1 MLKPSKLLSFDDVW
15 IEPRYSEI
23 ESRANPNLS
32 SKLSEYITLD
42 HPVIASNM
50 ASVVGVE
57 MAKTFDQ
64 SGSIAF
70 HHRFHTRQDLISLA
84 QDRDKNRKYFAF
96 SVGIKEEDLNTAKDI
111 FNMLGDEAIILVDIA
126 HGHSKKMGEFVSQVK
141 KIGYKTVVAGNVA
154 TAEGYKFLSEAGAD
168 AVRVGVAGGKV
179 CTTKNITG
187 HHIPTFQSVYECAL
201 YKRDASIIADGGISS
216 SGDAA
221 KALAAGADF
230 VCLGSVLAP
239 TSASPSELI
248 QDPVDGLQYKM
259 HYGMSSKTAMDTFFA
274 GKKTHVAPEGKTM
287 KMPYAG
293 ETSEILTEF
302 IAGIKSALTYSGVD
316 NIPDFQKN
324 AILRFASRI

>member
-1 MLKPSKLLSFDDVW
+1 VLKPSKLLSFDDVW

>member
-1 MLKPSKLLSFDDVW
+1 VLKPSKLLSFDDVW

-32 SKLSEYITLD
+32 SKLSEYVTLD

-57 MAKTFDQ
+57 MAKTFDK

-84 QDRDKNRKYFAF
+84 QDKDKNRKYFAF

>member
-1 MLKPSKLLSFDDVW
+1 VLKPSKLLSFDDVW

-23 ESRANPNLS
+23 ESRSNPNLS
-32 SKLSEYITLD
+32 SKLSEYVTLD

-84 QDRDKNRKYFAF
+84 QDKDKNRKYFAF

>member
-23 ESRANPNLS
+23 ESRSNPNLS
-32 SKLSEYITLD
+32 SKLSEYVTLD

-84 QDRDKNRKYFAF
+84 QDKDKNRKYFAF

>member
-1 MLKPSKLLSFDDVW
+1 VLKPSKLLSFDDVW

-293 ETSEILTEF
+293 ETPEILTEF